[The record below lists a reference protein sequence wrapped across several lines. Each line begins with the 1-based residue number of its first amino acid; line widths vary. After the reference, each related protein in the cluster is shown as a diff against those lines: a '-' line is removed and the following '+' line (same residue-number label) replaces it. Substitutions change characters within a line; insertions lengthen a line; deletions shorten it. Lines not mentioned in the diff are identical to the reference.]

1 MYQNV
6 TLSRGSKTCSNG
18 RTYDTLIITL
28 STGYK
33 IETFSFD
40 ILKALDTYK
49 SVAESL
55 GVKVE

>member
-6 TLSRGSKTCSNG
+6 TLSKGTKTCSNG
-18 RTYDTLIITL
+18 KTYNTLIITL

-49 SVAESL
+49 SVADCL
-55 GVKVE
+55 GVKIK

>member
-6 TLSRGSKTCSNG
+6 TLSKGSKTFPSGKTC
-18 RTYDTLIITL
+18 DTLIITL

-49 SVAESL
+49 SVADCL
-55 GVKVE
+55 GVKIK

>member
-6 TLSRGSKTCSNG
+6 TLSRGSKICPNG
-18 RTYDTLIITL
+18 KTYDTLIITL

-49 SVAESL
+49 SVADCL
-55 GVKVE
+55 GVKIK

>member
-6 TLSRGSKTCSNG
+6 TLSKGSKTCGNG
-18 RTYDTLIITL
+18 KTYDTLIITL

-49 SVAESL
+49 SVADAL
-55 GVKVE
+55 GVKIK

>member
-55 GVKVE
+55 GVKVK

>member
-6 TLSRGSKTCSNG
+6 TLSKGSRTSSNG
-18 RTYDTLIITL
+18 KTYDTLVITL

-49 SVAESL
+49 RVADSL
-55 GVKVE
+55 GVKIK